1 MVNFYFV
8 NTFLKNF
15 FIFVKV
21 TPICIL
27 FHSISYINL
36 RIEVFN
42 FYILLERKMLIM
54 NNNIDMSKLMQMLSK
69 MDKNQLEKGLQQ
81 VQQMLDSK
89 DKNKNQ

>member
-1 MVNFYFV
+1 
-8 NTFLKNF
+8 
-15 FIFVKV
+15 
-21 TPICIL
+21 
-27 FHSISYINL
+27 
-36 RIEVFN
+36 
-42 FYILLERKMLIM
+42 M